1 MMNNSRI
8 VAQNQIQILCKGNLD
23 TLESCSDSF
32 NIGSCLAN
40 TFKRVIMVH
49 PKDRPDSVLHHS
61 SPLWSTE
68 LSSDSTGF
76 I

>member
-1 MMNNSRI
+1 MMNNSGI
-8 VAQNQIQILCKGNLD
+8 VAQNQIQILCNVNLD

-40 TFKRVIMVH
+40 TFKIVIIVNL
-49 PKDRPDSVLHHS
+49 KDRPDSMLHHS

-68 LSSDSTGF
+68 LSSDSKGF